1 MSGAGS
7 PIEGLKPP
15 PKLNNIIQLLLPE
28 QYKVGRGKNAEL
40 KDKVYDINMFIDFV
54 TNRKNLPEFKSY
66 FDSLKPNKPLSMGAV
81 FQKVFKDKDDSFRDK
96 ISDLFQKI
104 LNMNQ
109 YKKSGGAVGKAEIAM
124 ALFFKDCR
132 LAQNKGDI
140 EIAGRPIE
148 VKGEGGAITMRLP
161 KDSFPLEMFPGSY
174 HVVKNIHQTPPN
186 DFSDANVWE
195 TLGLENIDVTKQEQL
210 KKTMDFI
217 DKKVSIDGKMKSVL
231 FDEARPRK
239 TIVPSEDYEDNEN
252 EVEDEMGDET
262 TIPEPKKK
270 GRRGVDISK
279 NTWKDLVKFKILF
292 AASFR
297 AYAIMEGFD
306 SILGI
311 NTKQSEKLFDLTS
324 TSPLMQ
330 SSLIKILTRK
340 KDPNWYKV
348 GCDILTELDNL
359 GATVKLQDMM
369 NENNLFKLTFLS
381 GD

>member
-1 MSGAGS
+1 
-7 PIEGLKPP
+7 
-15 PKLNNIIQLLLPE
+15 
-28 QYKVGRGKNAEL
+28 
-40 KDKVYDINMFIDFV
+40 MFIDFV
-54 TNRKNLPEFKSY
+54 TNRKNLPEFKGY
-66 FDSLKPNKPLSMGAV
+66 WDTLKPNKPMSMGAI
-81 FQKVFKDKDDSFRDK
+81 FQKVFQKKNETFRNK

-161 KDSFPLEMFPGSY
+161 KDSFPVEMFPGSY
-174 HVVKNIHQTPPN
+174 HVCRNIHQTPPKG
-186 DFSDANVWE
+186 FSDNEIWE
-195 TLGLENIDVTKQEQL
+195 TLGLGKIDVTKQEQL
-210 KKTMDFI
+210 KKVMDFI
-217 DKKVSIDGKMKSVL
+217 DKKVSIDGKMKSSMFEEAKPMKPEVVP
-231 FDEARPRK
+231 DENPDD
-239 TIVPSEDYEDNEN
+239 EG
-252 EVEDEMGDET
+252 DEMGDEMGN
-262 TIPEPKKK
+262 EVGNGNNVAQPKKK

-292 AASFR
+292 SASFR
-297 AYAIMEGFD
+297 AYATLEGFD

-311 NTKQSEKLFDLTS
+311 NTKNSERLFDVTAS
-324 TSPLMQ
+324 SPLMQ
-330 SSLIKILTRK
+330 SSIIKIMTRK
-340 KDPNWYKV
+340 KEPNWYKV
-348 GCDILTELDNL
+348 GCYILTELENL

-369 NENNLFKLTFLS
+369 NENNLFKLTFLT